1 MTDGRGA
8 DMIGSWFGVG
18 PERGIALMFTIAG
31 LMGVVTI
38 AALRSRSY
46 RRLATA
52 V

>member
-1 MTDGRGA
+1 
-8 DMIGSWFGVG
+8 
-18 PERGIALMFTIAG
+18 MFTIAG
-31 LMGVVTI
+31 LTGVVVTI